1 VTLRRILLF
10 LAIAPALLV
19 AAAWYWL
26 LHTEAGAR
34 WLWSQAES
42 ATGGA
47 LSAVSVAGDVGS
59 GVALQGLAFDNEAV
73 DLDVDSIVL
82 TARLELLPMRVI
94 VGNADASGFTLRV
107 LRSGKSDASSSNLH
121 EIFARLQLPL
131 EIVVGQLAV
140 EDATFDGFA
149 GDRLLSFDSAMI
161 AGRWQD
167 GFRIERLE
175 ATTPWYDADGTG
187 YMALHGENEIAVDVE
202 LVVKPELTRLDESIL
217 VSATASGS
225 IEDLALRA
233 TVADPAATLT
243 GHLRQI
249 GSDPAWDLEAHAPAL
264 TLPVNDFMAGLP
276 PAIVAANAHGD
287 RRAIAVEADVVFPGT
302 GTELGIVADYD
313 MPSGALSADLDWQ
326 DASWPLGRPEPR
338 VTSRSGKVTLGGS
351 IDDWTVA
358 GTIELDAE
366 SLPPGRFTIDS
377 RGDRDRASAEIIE
390 GSVLGGTIRGRAEY
404 SWRGPRPFAG
414 NLDLSRVKTG
424 AVLPDW
430 PAELSGNLDVS
441 GQQEPL
447 RFVATLGNVSGQL
460 RGRPL
465 LANGRVKY
473 QSGVIS
479 VDDLDL
485 KHGDATAR
493 LDGELYASGGLTFD
507 VTVDD
512 LALYVDGAFGGLQAA
527 GIVSLKPD
535 GQYLRI
541 DAYSDVVGYRDFEIT
556 GLRIEDRGNRTKMLH
571 AGISATQILYG
582 ELQSNDLV
590 LVADIDRLSQSIE
603 LDALTDGLRAGL
615 SLRGALDDWN
625 QPAAWTGEIS
635 RLELHREDFDA
646 RLQDAAPIAIS
657 EMRAA
662 VERLCLTGA
671 RGIGLCTNGSWE
683 SGEGFDIAARLSSVP
698 VDLVNAFVDTRL
710 EFDQSIDGEFH
721 WNARPDGKSGG
732 RADLRMA
739 AGTIVSADYPERV
752 LRTGESR
759 LGFDIEGDDLRRGIL
774 DIPLPGQGQVAAEF
788 RLLNVADKS
797 DAILGGKID
806 VDLADIGIV
815 LPFVPV
821 LDDARGKLRADIN
834 LGGTLDG
841 PLVEGRVLLEDGS
854 LSYLPIG
861 LRVDEINLRS
871 KLQRRGEIELTGSFR
886 AGEGRG
892 QIRSRADRRQVA
904 ASGLELTLRGHNLTI
919 IDVPDVKAIANTDV
933 RVNFDGNELDISGEL
948 SFPRARILPRN
959 LGTNRIYESED
970 VVIVAGE
977 LPDEPTAQAKKPD
990 IRINGSLD
998 VSLGEDVVVDLGV
1011 VETSAT
1017 GSTRLTWSGDPMP
1030 MANGRYDVAGEI
1042 LVFGQRLEIT
1052 EGSVQ
1057 FPDVPADDPYLRIRA
1072 EREIFG
1078 NTQVRRAGVLVA
1090 GSLSRPTIEPY
1101 TTPATTE
1108 ERALTLLVTGS
1119 DFDYERGVGAVDFGT
1134 YIAPRVY
1141 ASYGIGLFENENVI
1155 RVRYDLKRGFGVTL
1169 TSGQKESG
1177 FDLSYR
1183 FER

>member
-1 VTLRRILLF
+1 VTLRRIVLF
-10 LAIAPALLV
+10 LAVTPALLV

-42 ATGGA
+42 VTGGA
-47 LSAVSVAGDVGS
+47 LSAASVAGDVSS
-59 GVALQGLAFDNEAV
+59 GVTVQGLAFDNDAV

-82 TARLELLPMRVI
+82 TARLELLPIRVI
-94 VGNADASGFTLRV
+94 VGHADASGFSLRI
-107 LRSGKSDASSSNLH
+107 LRSDKNGESRTDLH

-131 EIVVGQLAV
+131 EIVVGRLAV
-140 EDATFDGFA
+140 EDATFEGFA
-149 GDRLLSFDSAMI
+149 GDKLLSFDSATI
-161 AGRWQD
+161 TGRWQD
-167 GFRIERLE
+167 SFRIQRLE
-175 ATTPWYDADGTG
+175 VTTPWYDADGSG
-187 YMALHGENEIAVDVE
+187 YMALHGENEIAADVE
-202 LVVKPELTRLDESIL
+202 LVVKPELTRLDEPIS
-217 VSATASGS
+217 VSAAASGS
-225 IEDLALRA
+225 IEDLELRA

-243 GHLRQI
+243 GHLREI
-249 GSDPAWDLEAHAPAL
+249 GSDPAWDLEVHAPAL
-264 TLPVNDFMAGLP
+264 TLPLSGFISELP
-276 PAIVAANAHGD
+276 PATVAATAHGD
-287 RRAIAVEADVVFPGT
+287 RHAIAAEADVVFPGT
-302 GTELGIVADYD
+302 DTQVGIVADYQLL
-313 MPSGALSADLDWQ
+313 SGALSADLEWQ
-326 DASWPLGRPEPR
+326 DASWPLGRAEPR
-338 VTSRSGKVTLGGS
+338 VTSRAGKVTLGGS

-377 RGDRDRASAEIIE
+377 RGNRDRASVDIIE
-390 GSVLGGTIRGRAEY
+390 GNVLGGTIRGGAEY
-404 SWRGPRPFAG
+404 SWRKPQPFAAT
-414 NLDLSRVKTG
+414 LELSRIKTS
-424 AVLPDW
+424 ALLPEW
-430 PAELSGNLDVS
+430 PAELNGNLDVS

-447 RFVATLGNVSGQL
+447 RFVATLGDVSGQF

-465 LANGRVKY
+465 LANGRVEY
-473 QSGVIS
+473 ESGVIS
-479 VDDLDL
+479 VDDLEV
-485 KHGDATAR
+485 KHGDARAR
-493 LDGELYASGGLTFD
+493 LDGRLYAAGGLSFD

-512 LALYVDGAFGGLQAA
+512 LALYVDGASGGLQAA

-541 DAYSDVVGYRDFEIT
+541 DASSDVVGFRDLEVT
-556 GLRIEDRGNRTKMLH
+556 GLRIEDRGDRTRMLH
-571 AGISATQILYG
+571 AGISATQISYG
-582 ELQSNDLV
+582 EMQWDDLL
-590 LVADIDRLSQSIE
+590 LVADIDRVSQSVE
-603 LDALTDGLRAGL
+603 LDALTQGLRTGL

-625 QPAAWTGEIS
+625 QPAEWTGKIS
-635 RLELHREDFDA
+635 RLELHRGDFDA
-646 RLQDAAPIAIS
+646 RLQDAAPIEFS
-657 EMRAA
+657 KRRAA

-671 RGIGLCTNGSWE
+671 RGIGLCTNGSWA
-683 SGEGFDIAARLSSVP
+683 SGEGFDVAARLSSVP

-739 AGTIVSADYPERV
+739 AGTIVSVDDPERV

-759 LGFDIEGDDLRRGIL
+759 LGFDIDGDDLRRGIV

-788 RLLNVADKS
+788 RVLNVADRS
-797 DAILGGKID
+797 AAMLGGKID

-821 LDDARGKLRADIN
+821 LDDARGKLSADIN
-834 LGGTLDG
+834 LGGTLEA
-841 PLVEGRVLLEDGS
+841 PLTEGIVLLENGS

-871 KLQRRGEIELTGSFR
+871 KLQKRGEIEMTGSFR

-892 QIRSRADRRQVA
+892 QIRSRADRRRAA

-919 IDVPDVKAIANTDV
+919 VDVPDVKAIANTDV
-933 RVNFDGNELDISGEL
+933 RVNFDGNELDIDGKL
-948 SFPRARILPRN
+948 SFPSARIVPRN
-959 LGTNRIYESED
+959 LGTNRVYESED

-977 LPDEPTAQAKKPD
+977 LPDEPAAPAKKPD

-998 VSLGEDVVVDLGV
+998 VSLGEEVVVDLGV

-1155 RVRYDLKRGFGVTL
+1155 RVRYDLKRGFGVTV

>member
-1 VTLRRILLF
+1 MSLRRILLF

-19 AAAWYWL
+19 AIAWYWL
-26 LHTEAGAR
+26 LHTEPGAR

-47 LSAVSVAGDVGS
+47 LSAESVAGDVGS
-59 GVALQGLAFDNEAV
+59 GVALHGLAFDNEAV
-73 DLDVDSIVL
+73 DLGVDSIVL
-82 TARLELLPMRVI
+82 TARLELLPIRVV
-94 VGNADASGFTLRV
+94 VGRADASGFSLRV
-107 LRSGKSDASSSNLH
+107 LRSDKNGDSRTDLH
-121 EIFARLQLPL
+121 EIFAKLQLPL
-131 EIVVGQLAV
+131 EIVVRQLSV
-140 EDATFDGFA
+140 QDATFDGFA
-149 GDRLLSFDSAMI
+149 GDKLLSFDSARI

-167 GFRIERLE
+167 SFRIERLE
-175 ATTPWYDADGTG
+175 ATTPWYDADGSG

-233 TVADPAATLT
+233 TVTDPAATLT
-243 GHLRQI
+243 GHLRNV
-249 GSDPAWDLEAHAPAL
+249 GSDPAWDLEVRAQSL
-264 TLPVNDFMAGLP
+264 TLPMSGFISELP
-276 PAIVAANAHGD
+276 PATVAAKAYGD
-287 RRAIAVEADVVFPGT
+287 RRAIALEADVVFPAT
-302 GTELGIVADYD
+302 NTQAGIVADYD
-313 MPSGALSADLDWQ
+313 LPSGALSADLDWR
-326 DASWPLGRPEPR
+326 DAGWPLGRPDPR
-338 VTSRSGKVTLGGS
+338 VTSRTGRVTVGGS

-358 GTIELDAE
+358 GTIELDAK
-366 SLPPGRFTIDS
+366 SLPPGRFTID
-377 RGDRDRASAEIIE
+377 GGGNRDQISGEIIE
-390 GSVLGGTIRGRAEY
+390 GNVLGGTIRGSAKY
-404 SWRGPRPFAG
+404 SWRQPRPFAAK
-414 NLDLSRVKTG
+414 LELSRIKTA
-424 AVLPDW
+424 AVAPDW
-430 PAELSGNLDVS
+430 PAELNGNLDVS

-447 RFVATLGNVSGQL
+447 RFVATLGNVIGQF

-465 LANGRVKY
+465 LANGRIEY
-473 QSGVIS
+473 ESGAFS

-485 KHGDATAR
+485 KHGTATAR
-493 LDGELYASGGLTFD
+493 LDGQLYAASGLSFD
-507 VTVDD
+507 VSVDD
-512 LALYVDGAFGGLQAA
+512 LALYVDGASGGLQAA

-541 DAYSDVVGYRDFEIT
+541 DASSDVVGYRDLAVT
-556 GLRIEDRGNRTKMLH
+556 GLRIEDRGDRKKMLH
-571 AGISATQILYG
+571 AGISATQIIYG
-582 ELQSNDLV
+582 AIQSNDLV
-590 LVADIDRLSQSIE
+590 LVADIGRQSQD
-603 LDALTDGLRAGL
+603 LDFDALTQGLRVGL

-635 RLELHREDFDA
+635 RLELRREDFDA
-646 RLQDAAPIAIS
+646 QLQDAAPVTLS
-657 EMRAA
+657 KWRAA
-662 VERLCLTGA
+662 VDGLCLAGA
-671 RGIGLCTNGSWE
+671 RGVGLCTDGSWA
-683 SGEGFDIAARLSSVP
+683 SGEGFDVAARLSSVP

-710 EFDQSIDGEFH
+710 EFDQSIAGKFN
-721 WNARPDGKSGG
+721 WSARPGGKPGG
-732 RADLRMA
+732 RADLRMT
-739 AGTIVSADYPERV
+739 AGTIVSADDPDRV

-759 LGFDIEGDDLRRGIL
+759 LGFDIDGDDLRRGIL
-774 DIPLPGQGQVAAEF
+774 DVPLPGQGQIAAEF
-788 RLLNVADKS
+788 RVLDVAEKS
-797 DAILGGKID
+797 AAVLGGKID

-834 LGGTLDG
+834 LAGTLED
-841 PLVEGRVLLEDGS
+841 PLVEGSVVLEDGS

-861 LRVDEINLRS
+861 LRVDEVHLRS
-871 KLQRRGEIELTGSFR
+871 KLQKRGEIEMTGSFR

-892 QIRSRADRRQVA
+892 QIRSRADRRRA
-904 ASGLELTLRGHNLTI
+904 AARGLEVTLRGHNLTI
-919 IDVPDVKAIANTDV
+919 VDVPDVKAIANTDV
-933 RVNFDGNELDISGEL
+933 QINFDGDELDIDGKL
-948 SFPRARILPRN
+948 SFPRARIVPRN
-959 LGTNRIYESED
+959 LGTNRVYESED
-970 VVIVAGE
+970 VVIVAGN
-977 LPDEPTAQAKKPD
+977 LPDEPTAPARKTD
-990 IRINGSLD
+990 IRINGSLE
-998 VSLGEDVVVDLGV
+998 VSLGEEVVVDLGV

-1017 GSTRLTWSGDPMP
+1017 GSTQLTWSGDPMP

-1141 ASYGIGLFENENVI
+1141 ASYGISLFENENVI
-1155 RVRYDLKRGFGVTL
+1155 RVRYDLKRGFGLTL

>member
-1 VTLRRILLF
+1 MSLRRILLF

-19 AAAWYWL
+19 AITWYWL
-26 LHTEAGAR
+26 LHTESGAQ
-34 WLWSQAES
+34 WLWSQVES
-42 ATGGA
+42 LTGGA
-47 LSAVSVAGDVGS
+47 LSAESVAGDLGS

-73 DLDVDSIVL
+73 DLGVDNIVL
-82 TARLELLPMRVI
+82 TARLELLPIRVV
-94 VGNADASGFTLRV
+94 VGSAHASGFSLQV
-107 LRSGKSDASSSNLH
+107 LRSDKNGDNRTDLH

-131 EIVVGQLAV
+131 EIVVRQLAV
-140 EDATFDGFA
+140 QNATFDGFA
-149 GDRLLSFDSAMI
+149 GDKLLSFDSATI
-161 AGRWQD
+161 TGRWQD
-167 GFRIERLE
+167 SFRIERLE
-175 ATTPWYDADGTG
+175 ASTPWYDADGSG
-187 YMALHGENEIAVDVE
+187 YMALHGENELAVDVE
-202 LVVKPELTRLDESIL
+202 LIVKPELTRLDESIL

-225 IEDLALRA
+225 IEDLELRA

-243 GHLRQI
+243 GHLREV
-249 GSDPAWDLEAHAPAL
+249 GSDPAWDLEVHAPSL
-264 TLPVNDFMAGLP
+264 TLPMSGFMSELP
-276 PAIVAANAHGD
+276 PATVAASAHGD
-287 RRAIAVEADVVFPGT
+287 RRAIALDADVAFPGT
-302 GTELGIVADYD
+302 EMQVGIVADYD

-326 DASWPLGRPEPR
+326 DARWPLGRPEPR
-338 VTSRSGKVTLGGS
+338 VTSRTGKVTVGGS

-366 SLPPGRFTIDS
+366 SLPPGRFTID
-377 RGDRDRASAEIIE
+377 GGGNRDQASGEIIE
-390 GSVLGGTIRGRAEY
+390 GNVLGGTIRGSAEY
-404 SWRGPRPFAG
+404 SWRSPRPFAAR
-414 NLDLSRVKTG
+414 LELSRIKTG
-424 AVLPDW
+424 ALAPDW
-430 PAELSGNLDVS
+430 PAELNGNLDLS

-447 RFVATLGNVSGQL
+447 RFVAALRNVSGQF

-465 LANGRVKY
+465 LANGRIEY
-473 QSGVIS
+473 ESGAFS

-485 KHGDATAR
+485 KHGDAMAR
-493 LDGELYASGGLTFD
+493 LDGQLYAASGLSFD

-512 LALYVDGAFGGLQAA
+512 LAPYVDGAFGGLQAA

-541 DAYSDVVGYRDFEIT
+541 DASSDILGYRDLEVT
-556 GLRIEDRGNRTKMLH
+556 GLRIEDRGDRAKMLH
-571 AGISATQILYG
+571 AVISATHIIYG
-582 ELQSNDLV
+582 EIQSNDLV
-590 LVADIDRLSQSIE
+590 LVADIGRQSQVVD
-603 LDALTDGLRAGL
+603 LDALTQGLRAGL
-615 SLRGALDDWN
+615 SLRGALDDWH

-635 RLELHREDFDA
+635 RLDLRREDFDA
-646 RLQDAAPIAIS
+646 RLRDAAAVTLS
-657 EMRAA
+657 RRRAA
-662 VERLCLTGA
+662 VEELCLTGA
-671 RGIGLCTNGSWE
+671 RGIGLCTDGGWT

-698 VDLVNAFVDTRL
+698 VDLLNAFVDTRL
-710 EFDQSIDGEFH
+710 EFDQSIAGTFN
-721 WNARPDGKSGG
+721 WSARPDGKSGG
-732 RADLRMA
+732 RADLRMT
-739 AGTIVSADYPERV
+739 AGTIVSTDDPDRV
-752 LRTGESR
+752 LRTGDSR
-759 LGFDIEGDDLRRGIL
+759 LGFDIDGDDLRRGIL
-774 DIPLPGQGQVAAEF
+774 DVPLPGQGQIAAEF
-788 RLLNVADKS
+788 RVLDVAEKS
-797 DAILGGKID
+797 AAVLGGKID
-806 VDLADIGIV
+806 VDLDDIGIA
-815 LPFVPV
+815 LPFAPV
-821 LDDARGKLRADIN
+821 LDDAHGRLRADIN
-834 LGGTLDG
+834 LGGTLDV
-841 PLVEGRVLLEDGS
+841 PLVEGSVVLEDGS

-871 KLQRRGEIELTGSFR
+871 KLQERGEIEMTGSFR

-892 QIRSRADRRQVA
+892 QIRSRADSRRA
-904 ASGLELTLRGHNLTI
+904 AARGLEVTLRGHNLTI
-919 IDVPDVKAIANTDV
+919 IDVPDVKAIANTDIQ
-933 RVNFDGNELDISGEL
+933 VNFDGNELDIGGKL
-948 SFPRARILPRN
+948 SFPRARIVPRN
-959 LGTNRIYESED
+959 LGTNRVYESED

-977 LPDEPTAQAKKPD
+977 LPDEPTAPSRTTD
-990 IRINGSLD
+990 IRINGSLE
-998 VSLGEDVVVDLGV
+998 VSLGDEVVVDLGV

-1017 GSTRLTWSGDPMP
+1017 GSTQLTWSGDPMP
-1030 MANGRYDVAGEI
+1030 TANGRYDVAGEI

>member
-1 VTLRRILLF
+1 VSLRRILLF

-19 AAAWYWL
+19 AGTWYWL
-26 LHTEAGAR
+26 LHTESGAQ

-47 LSAVSVAGDVGS
+47 LTAASVAGDIGS

-73 DLDVDSIVL
+73 DLDLDSIVL
-82 TARLELLPMRVI
+82 TARLELLPIRV
-94 VGNADASGFTLRV
+94 VVDRADASGFSLRII
-107 LRSGKSDASSSNLH
+107 RSDKNGESRTDLH

-140 EDATFDGFA
+140 EDATFDGFG
-149 GDRLLSFDSAMI
+149 GDKLLSFDSAMI

-167 GFRIERLE
+167 SFRIERLE
-175 ATTPWYDADGTG
+175 ATTPWYDADGSG

-217 VSATASGS
+217 VSAAASGS
-225 IEDLALRA
+225 IEDLELLA

-243 GHLRQI
+243 GHLREI
-249 GSDPAWDLEAHAPAL
+249 GNDPAWDLEVQAPSL
-264 TLPVNDFMAGLP
+264 TLPMSGFISELP
-276 PAIVAANAHGD
+276 RATVAAKAHGD
-287 RRAIAVEADVVFPGT
+287 RLAIALEADVDFPDT
-302 GTELGIVADYD
+302 DMQVDIVADYD

-326 DASWPLGRPEPR
+326 DARWPLDRTEPR
-338 VTSRSGKVTLGGS
+338 VTSRTGKVTVGGS
-351 IDDWTVA
+351 IDDWTLA

-366 SLPPGRFTIDS
+366 SLPPGRFAIDS
-377 RGDRDRASAEIIE
+377 RGNRDQASVEIIE
-390 GSVLGGTIRGRAEY
+390 GDVLGGTIRGSAEY
-404 SWRGPRPFAG
+404 RWRKPRPFAATLEL
-414 NLDLSRVKTG
+414 NRIKTA

-430 PAELSGNLDVS
+430 PAELNGNLDVS

-447 RFVATLGNVSGQL
+447 RFVATLGNVSGQF
-460 RGRPL
+460 RDRPL
-465 LANGRVKY
+465 LANGRIEY
-473 QSGVIS
+473 ESGAFG
-479 VDDLDL
+479 VDDLYL
-485 KHGDATAR
+485 QHGDARAR
-493 LDGELYASGGLTFD
+493 LDGQLYAGSGLSFN
-507 VTVDD
+507 VNVDD
-512 LALYVDGAFGGLQAA
+512 LGRYVDGAFGGLQAA

-541 DAYSDVVGYRDFEIT
+541 DASSDVVGFRDLEVT
-556 GLRIEDRGNRTKMLH
+556 GLRIEDRGDRTKMLH

-582 ELQSNDLV
+582 EMQSDDLV
-590 LVADIDRLSQSIE
+590 LVADIDRQSQGVE
-603 LDALTDGLRAGL
+603 LDALTQGLRTGL
-615 SLRGALDDWN
+615 SLRGALDDWH

-635 RLELHREDFDA
+635 RLELNRGDFDA
-646 RLQDAAPIAIS
+646 RLQDSAPVILS
-657 EMRAA
+657 KRRAA
-662 VERLCLTGA
+662 VEELCLTGA
-671 RGIGLCTNGSWE
+671 RGISLCVDGSWA
-683 SGEGFDIAARLSSVP
+683 SGEGSDIAASLSSVP
-698 VDLVNAFVDTRL
+698 VDIVNAFVDTRL

-721 WNARPDGKSGG
+721 WSGRPDGKFGG

-739 AGTIVSADYPERV
+739 AGTIVSADDPERV
-752 LRTGESR
+752 LRTGQSR
-759 LGFDIEGDDLRRGIL
+759 LGFDIDGDDLRRGIV

-788 RLLNVADKS
+788 RVLNVADKS

-834 LGGTLDG
+834 LGGTLEG
-841 PLVEGRVLLEDGS
+841 PLIEGSVLLEDGS

-871 KLQRRGEIELTGSFR
+871 KLQKRGEIEMTGSFR

-892 QIRSRADRRQVA
+892 QIRSRADRRRAA
-904 ASGLELTLRGHNLTI
+904 ASGLEVTLRGHNLTI

-933 RVNFDGNELDISGEL
+933 QVNFDGNELDIGGKL
-948 SFPRARILPRN
+948 SFPRARIVPRN
-959 LGTNRIYESED
+959 LGTNRVYESED

-977 LPDEPTAQAKKPD
+977 LPDEPTAPARKTD

-998 VSLGEDVVVDLGV
+998 VSLGEEVVVDLGV

-1017 GSTRLTWSGDPMP
+1017 GSTQLTWSGDPMP

>member
-1 VTLRRILLF
+1 
-10 LAIAPALLV
+10 
-19 AAAWYWL
+19 
-26 LHTEAGAR
+26 
-34 WLWSQAES
+34 
-42 ATGGA
+42 
-47 LSAVSVAGDVGS
+47 
-59 GVALQGLAFDNEAV
+59 
-73 DLDVDSIVL
+73 
-82 TARLELLPMRVI
+82 M
-94 VGNADASGFTLRV
+94 
-107 LRSGKSDASSSNLH
+107 
-121 EIFARLQLPL
+121 
-131 EIVVGQLAV
+131 
-140 EDATFDGFA
+140 
-149 GDRLLSFDSAMI
+149 
-161 AGRWQD
+161 
-167 GFRIERLE
+167 
-175 ATTPWYDADGTG
+175 
-187 YMALHGENEIAVDVE
+187 
-202 LVVKPELTRLDESIL
+202 
-217 VSATASGS
+217 
-225 IEDLALRA
+225 
-233 TVADPAATLT
+233 
-243 GHLRQI
+243 
-249 GSDPAWDLEAHAPAL
+249 
-264 TLPVNDFMAGLP
+264 
-276 PAIVAANAHGD
+276 
-287 RRAIAVEADVVFPGT
+287 
-302 GTELGIVADYD
+302 
-313 MPSGALSADLDWQ
+313 
-326 DASWPLGRPEPR
+326 
-338 VTSRSGKVTLGGS
+338 
-351 IDDWTVA
+351 
-358 GTIELDAE
+358 
-366 SLPPGRFTIDS
+366 
-377 RGDRDRASAEIIE
+377 
-390 GSVLGGTIRGRAEY
+390 
-404 SWRGPRPFAG
+404 
-414 NLDLSRVKTG
+414 
-424 AVLPDW
+424 LPDW
-430 PAELSGNLDVS
+430 PAELNGNLDVS

-447 RFVATLGNVSGQL
+447 RFVATLGNVSGQF
-460 RGRPL
+460 RDRPL
-465 LANGRVKY
+465 LANGRIEY
-473 QSGVIS
+473 ESGAFG
-479 VDDLDL
+479 VDDLYL
-485 KHGDATAR
+485 QHGDARAR
-493 LDGELYASGGLTFD
+493 LDGQLYAGSGLSFN
-507 VTVDD
+507 VNVDD
-512 LALYVDGAFGGLQAA
+512 LGRYVDGAFGGLQAA

-541 DAYSDVVGYRDFEIT
+541 DASSDVVGFRDLEVT
-556 GLRIEDRGNRTKMLH
+556 GLRIEDRGDRTKMLH

-582 ELQSNDLV
+582 EMQSDDLV
-590 LVADIDRLSQSIE
+590 LVADIDRQSQGVE
-603 LDALTDGLRAGL
+603 LDALTQGLRTGL
-615 SLRGALDDWN
+615 SLRGALDDWH

-635 RLELHREDFDA
+635 RLELNRGDFDA
-646 RLQDAAPIAIS
+646 RLQDSAPVILS
-657 EMRAA
+657 KRRAA
-662 VERLCLTGA
+662 VEELCLTGA
-671 RGIGLCTNGSWE
+671 RGISLCVDGSWA
-683 SGEGFDIAARLSSVP
+683 SGEGSDIAASLSSVP
-698 VDLVNAFVDTRL
+698 VDIVNAFVDTRL

-721 WNARPDGKSGG
+721 WSGRPDGKFGG

-739 AGTIVSADYPERV
+739 AGTIVSADDPERV
-752 LRTGESR
+752 LRTGQSR
-759 LGFDIEGDDLRRGIL
+759 LGFDIDGDDLRRGIV

-788 RLLNVADKS
+788 RVLNVADKS

-834 LGGTLDG
+834 LGGTLEG
-841 PLVEGRVLLEDGS
+841 PLIEGSVLLEDGS

-871 KLQRRGEIELTGSFR
+871 KLQKRGEIEMTGSFR

-892 QIRSRADRRQVA
+892 QIRSRADRRRAA
-904 ASGLELTLRGHNLTI
+904 ASGLEVTLRGHNLTI

-933 RVNFDGNELDISGEL
+933 QVNFDGNELDIGGKL
-948 SFPRARILPRN
+948 SFPRARIVPRN
-959 LGTNRIYESED
+959 LGTNRVYESED

-977 LPDEPTAQAKKPD
+977 LPDEPTAPARKTD

-998 VSLGEDVVVDLGV
+998 VSLGEEVVVDLGV

-1017 GSTRLTWSGDPMP
+1017 GSTQLTWSGDPMP